1 MIEPREKILSV
12 AAELFIRLGFKN
24 VTMDDIAH
32 RAGISKK
39 TLYQHFTNKPD
50 VVEAA
55 ITQHQDESCRMC
67 GHAESD
73 SKNAVEAM
81 ARIMAHF
88 DQMHR
93 QLNPMILF
101 ELQRFYPEAYEK
113 FRQSLISQD
122 VQAVRANIERGMAE
136 GLYREGLDADLL
148 ARYHIESAL
157 MVLQP
162 NLMVNDRRTL
172 PHVAHLIAEH
182 FLYGLMTPKGEKLYQ
197 KYLKESPK

>member
-1 MIEPREKILSV
+1 MEPREKILSA

-24 VTMDDIAH
+24 VTMDDISH

-39 TLYQHFTNKPD
+39 TLYQHFSNKPD
-50 VVEAA
+50 IVEAA
-55 ITQHQDESCRMC
+55 ITGHQDESCRMC
-67 GHAESD
+67 GEAEAE

-81 ARIMAHF
+81 VRIMAHF

-93 QLNPMILF
+93 QMNPMILF
-101 ELQRFYPEAYEK
+101 EMQRFYPKAYEQ
-113 FRQSLISQD
+113 FREGLVKQD
-122 VQAVRANIERGMAE
+122 VQAVRANIERGVAE

-172 PHVAHLIAEH
+172 QQVAHLIAEH

-197 KYLKESPK
+197 KYLKQSPK